1 MNKAFRN
8 ISGTTDPTKTPINP
22 SVFKSI
28 KDFREMNT
36 LAANVYLDK
45 PFKLNVSM
53 IKSQFSL
60 FYILM
65 EPEPG

>member
-1 MNKAFRN
+1 
-8 ISGTTDPTKTPINP
+8 
-22 SVFKSI
+22 
-28 KDFREMNT
+28 MNT

-65 EPEPG
+65 DLSLVNNYTMLIRPKQAETATAANFQLESLLLW